1 MLLLK
6 YNLHLSSLFISFVLF
21 WCNFCSM
28 LKYILY
34 AKVNVN
40 LFAHW
45 VILLLLLNCFYIWPP
60 HENMASFAA
69 ANKCIINSSKLKFKH
84 FLIIINSSIPKLKHF
99 LIIMCQYMIYTWWG
113 REILFSSS
121 KKDNTLSWHHHY
133 MILFSF

>member
-6 YNLHLSSLFISFVLF
+6 YNLHLSPLFISFVLF

-40 LFAHW
+40 FFAYW
-45 VILLLLLNCFYIWPP
+45 VILLLLLNCFYIWPH

-69 ANKCIINSSKLKFKH
+69 ALGCIQLPVTFKKEGKHTSTRTIQVRFLVLPCDTNYNCILGRTILKLIEALVPCKTF
-84 FLIIINSSIPKLKHF
+84 
-99 LIIMCQYMIYTWWG
+99 
-113 REILFSSS
+113 
-121 KKDNTLSWHHHY
+121 
-133 MILFSF
+133 